1 MVTHVT
7 AGPPS
12 ERDTQKVST
21 PHPQRRRTD
30 LTAATAAGYQTEIP
44 PSTLSQSSVCL
55 LVDDDA
61 DVRQAMARV
70 LESMGLSCIQ
80 APSGADALGILDQ
93 VGELPLVVSDVS
105 MPGIDGL
112 QLLREVRRRYPDT
125 AVVMLSGVR
134 EAETAVEC
142 LLAGALDYITK
153 PALLGEIR
161 SRIQR
166 SLEKRDLLLQN
177 RFYHQHLERLVD
189 QQAER
194 LKELFLEGVQTLVQA
209 LDAKDPYTRGHSS
222 RVSHYA
228 LKIAERM
235 GFSGQALEDVRL
247 GAELH
252 DIGKIGTR
260 EAVLRKPG
268 PLTADEFSH
277 ITEHTVLGERI
288 LAPLSRANPTV
299 LSIVRSHHERV
310 DGAGFPDGLE
320 GSRIPWAARIV
331 AVADAFDAM
340 TTDRSYRASLQ
351 PSTAFE
357 ELRSCAGT
365 HFDKDVVEAFRAE
378 FPDVGQLLLG
388 R

>member
-1 MVTHVT
+1 M
-7 AGPPS
+7 
-12 ERDTQKVST
+12 
-21 PHPQRRRTD
+21 
-30 LTAATAAGYQTEIP
+30 
-44 PSTLSQSSVCL
+44 CL

-80 APSGADALGILDQ
+80 AASGADALAIIDQ
-93 VGELPLVVSDVS
+93 VGELPLIVSDVS

-112 QLLREVRRRYPDT
+112 QLLREVRRRHPDT
-125 AVVMLSGVR
+125 AMVMLSGVR

-177 RFYHQHLERLVD
+177 RFYHQNLERLVD

-228 LKIAERM
+228 FKIAERM
-235 GFSGQALEDVRL
+235 GFSGAALEDVRL

-268 PLTADEFSH
+268 PLTAEEFGH

-310 DGAGFPDGLE
+310 DGAGFPDGLD
-320 GSRIPWAARIV
+320 GNRIPWAARIV

-340 TTDRSYRASLQ
+340 TTDRSYRTSLE
-351 PSTAFE
+351 PRTAFD
-357 ELRSCAGT
+357 ELKSCAGS

-378 FPDVGQLLLG
+378 FPDFKKLLIG
-388 R
+388 

>member
-1 MVTHVT
+1 MVTQIT
-7 AGPPS
+7 AGPSGGGKHSVVTSLPPS
-12 ERDTQKVST
+12 
-21 PHPQRRRTD
+21 RRRD
-30 LTAATAAGYQTEIP
+30 HSAATAAAYHTELP
-44 PSTLSQSSVCL
+44 PSSLSQPAVCL
-55 LVDDDA
+55 LVDDDT
-61 DVRQAMARV
+61 DVRQAMAHV
-70 LESMGLSCIQ
+70 LEEMGLSCIQ
-80 APSGADALGILDQ
+80 ASSGAEALGILDQ
-93 VGELPLVVSDVS
+93 VGEVPLLISDVS

-112 QLLREVRRRYPDT
+112 QLLREARRRFPDM

-161 SRIQR
+161 SRVQR
-166 SLEKRDLLLQN
+166 ALEKRDLLLQN
-177 RFYHQHLERLVD
+177 RFYQQNLERLVD
-189 QQAER
+189 KQADR

-228 LKIAERM
+228 LRIAERM

-260 EAVLRKPG
+260 ESVLRKPG
-268 PLTADEFSH
+268 PLTADEFIH

-320 GSRIPWAARIV
+320 GNRIPWAARIV

-340 TTDRSYRASLQ
+340 TTDRSYRSSLA
-351 PSTAFE
+351 PTTALE
-357 ELRSCAGT
+357 ELKSCAGT
-365 HFDKDVVEAFRAE
+365 HFDRDVVEAFKAE
-378 FPDVGQLLLG
+378 FPDPASLLLG

>member
-1 MVTHVT
+1 MTGVT
-7 AGPPS
+7 APPS
-12 ERDTQKVST
+12 RRTRHSVVTTDPPS
-21 PHPQRRRTD
+21 RRRD
-30 LTAATAAGYQTEIP
+30 RTAATAAAYHTEGP
-44 PSTLSQSSVCL
+44 PASLSQPTVCV
-55 LVDDDA
+55 LVDDDPEL
-61 DVRQAMARV
+61 RQAMAHV
-70 LESMGLSCIQ
+70 LEAMGISCIQ
-80 APSGADALGILDQ
+80 ASSGAEAIDILDQ
-93 VGELPLVVSDVS
+93 VGEIPLLISDVS

-112 QLLREVRRRYPDT
+112 HLLREARRRYPDM

-142 LLAGALDYITK
+142 LLAGALDFITK
-153 PALLGEIR
+153 PALVGEIR

-166 SLEKRDLLLQN
+166 ALEKRDLLLQN
-177 RFYHQHLERLVD
+177 RFYQENLERLVD
-189 QQAER
+189 KQAQR

-209 LDAKDPYTRGHSS
+209 LDAKDPYTRGHSR

-268 PLTADEFSH
+268 PLTAEEFTH

-299 LSIVRSHHERV
+299 LSIVRSHHERI
-310 DGAGFPDGLE
+310 DGAGFPDGLQ

-340 TTDRSYRASLQ
+340 TTDRSYRTSLH
-351 PSTAFE
+351 PAAAIE
-357 ELRSCAGT
+357 ELRTCAGT
-365 HFDKDVVEAFRAE
+365 HFDRDVVEVFRAE
-378 FPDVGQLLLG
+378 FPDPASLLLG

>member
-1 MVTHVT
+1 MQVT
-7 AGPPS
+7 AALPGRGDTQGVATPPPS
-12 ERDTQKVST
+12 
-21 PHPQRRRTD
+21 RRRTD
-30 LTAATAAGYQTEIP
+30 LSAATAAAYQTEIP
-44 PSTLSQSSVCL
+44 QSTLSQSSVCL

-80 APSGADALGILDQ
+80 ATSGADALGILDQ
-93 VGELPLVVSDVS
+93 VGEVPLLVSDVS
-105 MPGIDGL
+105 MPGIDGM

-177 RFYHQHLERLVD
+177 RFYHQNLERLVD

-222 RVSHYA
+222 RVSHYS
-228 LKIAERM
+228 LRIAERM

-260 EAVLRKPG
+260 ESVLRKPG

-340 TTDRSYRASLQ
+340 TTDRSYRSSLQ

-357 ELRSCAGT
+357 ELRSCAGS
-365 HFDKDVVEAFRAE
+365 HFDRDVVEAFRAE
-378 FPDVGQLLLG
+378 FPDLKSLLVGK
-388 R
+388 

>member
-1 MVTHVT
+1 M
-7 AGPPS
+7 
-12 ERDTQKVST
+12 
-21 PHPQRRRTD
+21 
-30 LTAATAAGYQTEIP
+30 AAAAYQSEIP
-44 PSTLSQSSVCL
+44 PSSLGQPPVCL
-55 LVDDDA
+55 LVDDDP
-61 DVRQAMARV
+61 DVRRSMAHV
-70 LESMGLSCIQ
+70 LEAMGLSCIQ
-80 APSGADALGILDQ
+80 SASGVEALGILDQ
-93 VGELPLVVSDVS
+93 LGEIPLLVSDIS
-105 MPGIDGL
+105 MPDIDGL
-112 QLLREVRRRYPDT
+112 QLLREARQRFPDM

-134 EAETAVEC
+134 DSETAVDC

-166 SLEKRDLLLQN
+166 ALEKRDLLLQN
-177 RFYHQHLERLVD
+177 RFYHHNLERLVD

-209 LDAKDPYTRGHSS
+209 LDAKDPYTRGHSR
-222 RVSHYA
+222 RVSRYA
-228 LKIAERM
+228 LRIAERM

-260 EAVLRKPG
+260 ESVLRKPG

-310 DGAGFPDGLE
+310 DGAGFPDRLE
-320 GSRIPWAARIV
+320 GDRIPWAARIV

-340 TTDRSYRASLQ
+340 TTDRSYRSSLL
-351 PSTAFE
+351 PTTAFD
-357 ELRSCAGT
+357 ELESCAGT
-365 HFDKDVVEAFRAE
+365 HFDRDVVAAFRAE
-378 FPDVGQLLLG
+378 FPDPQALLG
-388 R
+388 QQ

>member
-1 MVTHVT
+1 M
-7 AGPPS
+7 
-12 ERDTQKVST
+12 
-21 PHPQRRRTD
+21 
-30 LTAATAAGYQTEIP
+30 
-44 PSTLSQSSVCL
+44 
-55 LVDDDA
+55 
-61 DVRQAMARV
+61 
-70 LESMGLSCIQ
+70 
-80 APSGADALGILDQ
+80 
-93 VGELPLVVSDVS
+93 
-105 MPGIDGL
+105 
-112 QLLREVRRRYPDT
+112 

-153 PALLGEIR
+153 PALLGEVR

-166 SLEKRDLLLQN
+166 ALEKRDLLLQN
-177 RFYHQHLERLVD
+177 RFYHQNLERLVD
-189 QQAER
+189 QQADR

-235 GFSGQALEDVRL
+235 GFTGQAVEDVRL

-268 PLTADEFSH
+268 PLTADEFTH

-310 DGAGFPDGLE
+310 DGAGFPDHLQGN
-320 GSRIPWAARIV
+320 RIPWAARIV

-340 TTDRSYRASLQ
+340 TTDRSYRTSLL
-351 PSTAFE
+351 PATAFE
-357 ELRSCAGT
+357 ELKSCSGS
-365 HFDKDVVEAFRAE
+365 HFDKDVVDAFRAE
-378 FPDVGQLLLG
+378 FPDPSQLLVG

>member
-1 MVTHVT
+1 VTPVT
-7 AGPPS
+7 AAPPGGGHTQAVASTPPS
-12 ERDTQKVST
+12 
-21 PHPQRRRTD
+21 RRRTD
-30 LTAATAAGYQTEIP
+30 LSAATAAAYQTEIP
-44 PSTLSQSSVCL
+44 PSSQSSVCL
-55 LVDDDA
+55 LVDDDV

-80 APSGADALGILDQ
+80 AASGAEALSILDQ
-93 VGELPLVVSDVS
+93 VGELPLLVSDVS

-142 LLAGALDYITK
+142 LLSGALDYITK

-177 RFYHQHLERLVD
+177 RFYHQNLERLVD

-222 RVSHYA
+222 RVSHYS

-260 EAVLRKPG
+260 ESVLRKPG

-320 GSRIPWAARIV
+320 GNRIPWAARIV

-351 PSTAFE
+351 PGAAIE
-357 ELRSCAGT
+357 ELRSCAGS
-365 HFDKDVVEAFRAE
+365 HFDRDVVEAFRAE
-378 FPDVGQLLLG
+378 FTDIKSLLIG
-388 R
+388 K

>member
-1 MVTHVT
+1 VSGSQQHSVVTNP
-7 AGPPS
+7 PPS
-12 ERDTQKVST
+12 
-21 PHPQRRRTD
+21 RRRD
-30 LTAATAAGYQTEIP
+30 LSAATAAGYHTEIP
-44 PSTLSQSSVCL
+44 ASGLGQTSVCL

-61 DVRQAMARV
+61 DVRQAMAHV
-70 LESMGLSCIQ
+70 LEGMGLSCIQ
-80 APSGADALGILDQ
+80 AASGADALGILDQ
-93 VGELPLVVSDVS
+93 VGEVPLLISDVS

-112 QLLREVRRRYPDT
+112 QLLREVRRRLPDM

-166 SLEKRDLLLQN
+166 ALEKRDLLLQN
-177 RFYHQHLERLVD
+177 RFYHQNLERLVD

-209 LDAKDPYTRGHSS
+209 LDAKDPYTRGHSG
-222 RVSHYA
+222 RVSHYS

-235 GFSGQALEDVRL
+235 GFTGQALEDVRL

-310 DGAGFPDGLE
+310 DGGGFPDHLE
-320 GSRIPWAARIV
+320 GNRIPWAARIV

-340 TTDRSYRASLQ
+340 TTDRSYRSSLL
-351 PSTAFE
+351 PATAFE
-357 ELRSCAGT
+357 ELRSCIGT

-378 FPDVGQLLLG
+378 FPDPQSLLVGK
-388 R
+388 